1 MCFFLCWS
9 FQFCATAG
17 GLYLDPHNGMQNLQ
31 NISQMAFALQVRL
44 PSCSSR
50 TEIPG
55 VAERVKQN
63 TKCYGHTE
71 KNLLPSLTSERIS
84 RLGLKPPFT
93 EQVFI
98 YFRVVYTDEKQSINS
113 KL

>member
-1 MCFFLCWS
+1 MCFFLRWS

-17 GLYLDPHNGMQNLQ
+17 GLYLGPHNGMQNLQ
-31 NISQMAFALQVRL
+31 NVSQMGLALQVRL

-63 TKCYGHTE
+63 SKCYGHTE
-71 KNLLPSLTSERIS
+71 K
-84 RLGLKPPFT
+84 
-93 EQVFI
+93 
-98 YFRVVYTDEKQSINS
+98 
-113 KL
+113 